1 MIKKGWNYSIVLI
14 FLVSILLISGCQIE
28 YDSNVQVDSVV
39 ESHFSTNFLT
49 GNVIGAEDE
58 TISVIITLKDNAGT
72 SSENLE
78 ERVEAINDM
87 QELVLDNLEVQEKEV
102 KVLEEVVEEIIVETI
117 VEPVN
122 PIDEEIIIEE
132 EPEVIAEEVVEDVSP
147 VEETIEPVVIEEEIV
162 TEESESVP
170 EVEVEFEL
178 ERKFSTINAISGEVT
193 EEGLEK
199 LKQDSNVERIDY
211 NYPLKLFL
219 DSSVPPINGNDV
231 WDISVNNVSLNGTG
245 ETVCVI
251 DTGID
256 YTNTAL
262 GGCTSEEFLAGNC
275 SKVIGG
281 YDLAEDDANPID
293 VHSHGTHVAG
303 IVASED
309 ATYRGVAPGAKL
321 IAMKVFT
328 DAGAGNTDD
337 ALAAIDWCVNNASQ
351 FNISVITMSIGVT
364 DQYGVEIPYLDYC
377 DDSDLLA
384 AEATWAANQGIFID
398 VSAGN
403 NRGALGIT
411 SPACAVNA
419 TSVGSTTDSDVIS
432 GYNTAPIL
440 DLLAPGSS
448 ITSTNKGSG
457 FTLKSGTSMAAPHV
471 AGAAAIVKQYWK
483 LAYNQNITPQEIE
496 NKLKLTGVL
505 VNDTRNGILF
515 PRIDVLAAIQPY
527 INYTSPTPANNTE
540 QAETSVVVNI
550 TSDVNLSSALL
561 EWDNGTAV
569 NYTMNQSG
577 NTNFYYTLS
586 GLTAGN
592 YTYLVY
598 GNDSVNTFGISE
610 TRLLIIDTTIPNIT
624 FYTPLNN
631 SIYNSGFNLNISIA
645 NLLLVAS
652 TYNLTNSSGDLI
664 QNNSNL
670 TINQANFTWTDLINI
685 SNPTFNDD
693 NYTLTAWANDSLGN
707 PATSSMIFTVDKT
720 APSIN
725 SINRTPEIVYN
736 NNTVI
741 FNINVTDLYL
751 NASKVYLESN
761 LSASWVNYSMNT
773 VDNQTFNFSIT
784 GTSNL
789 SNQKNIAYR
798 FYAYDTIGN
807 LNTSST
813 YNFTIQNRNISFV
826 NITSPV
832 DGITVELGASTSF
845 SGSAVD
851 PDGDTITYSWNF
863 GDGNTS
869 SEQNPSNIY
878 AAVGTYVVNL
888 TTTDGYGYNLSDTIS
903 ITVSDTTI
911 PVITDNSDSESHYS
925 QDSGLFNIAYDF
937 FDYSKIKNATIY
949 FDTTRLSYNST
960 YCSNMDTTTV
970 TCSWAMSFTDPEND
984 TGAYYVYVNITDNSS
999 SENQR
1004 NSTYS
1009 VLLSSCQDSSKNGDE
1024 TGVDCGG
1031 SCSAC
1036 AIVPAESAS
1045 SGGGSGGGGGGGG
1058 ATSIAAVEEVV
1069 EEIVSSEES
1078 IPDEEL
1084 VSEGLGSDVSANAVE
1099 DLTETKGKSN
1109 LFGNA
1114 IAYFGEGSATTYVVG
1129 FLIFFTLAII
1139 VITIIVKV
1147 RSNRKT
1153 NLGGESNQD
1162 EI

>member
-1 MIKKGWNYSIVLI
+1 MIKKGWNYLIVLI
-14 FLVSILLISGCQIE
+14 SLVSIVLISGCQIGS
-28 YDSNVQVDSVV
+28 DSNVQVDSVV

-49 GNVIGAEDE
+49 GNVVGAEDE
-58 TISVIITLKDNAGT
+58 TLSVIITLKDNIET

-87 QELVLDNLEVQEKEV
+87 QDLVLDKLEVKEKEV
-102 KVLEEVVEEIIVETI
+102 KVVEEEQIV
-117 VEPVN
+117 
-122 PIDEEIIIEE
+122 DEEIIIEE
-132 EPEVIAEEVVEDVSP
+132 DSGTIA
-147 VEETIEPVVIEEEIV
+147 EEEIV
-162 TEESESVP
+162 NEETAPKEEKIISDNIEESVSE
-170 EVEVEFEL
+170 EEVEFEL
-178 ERKFSTINAISGEVT
+178 DHKFSTLNAISGEVT
-193 EEGLEK
+193 EEGLKK

-219 DSSVPPINGNDV
+219 DSSVPVINGDDV
-231 WDISVNNVSLNGTG
+231 WNIVVNNITLNGTG

-281 YDLAEDDANPID
+281 YDFADDDANPID

-328 DAGAGNTDD
+328 DAGLGNTAD

-364 DQYGVEIPYLDYC
+364 DELGVEIPYLDYC

-419 TSVGSTTDSDVIS
+419 TSVGSTTDADAIS

-457 FTLKSGTSMAAPHV
+457 FTLKSGTSMSAPHV
-471 AGAAAIVKQYWK
+471 GGAAAIVKQYWR

-496 NKLKLTGVL
+496 NKLKLTGFL

-515 PRIDVLAAIQPY
+515 PRINVLAAIQPY

-561 EWDNGTAV
+561 EWNNGTAI
-569 NYTMNQSG
+569 NYTMNQSSD
-577 NTNFYYTLS
+577 TNFYYNFS
-586 GLTAGN
+586 GLSAGN
-592 YTYLVY
+592 YTYHVY
-598 GNDSVNTFGISE
+598 GNDSVNTFGVSP
-610 TRLLIIDTTIPNIT
+610 TRLVIIDTTEPNIT

-645 NLLLVAS
+645 NLLLLAS
-652 TYNLTNSSGDLI
+652 TYNLTNSSGGLI
-664 QNNSNL
+664 QNNSNF
-670 TINQANFTWTDLINI
+670 TINQANHTWEDLINV
-685 SNPTFNDD
+685 SNSTFSDD

-707 PATSSMIFTVDKT
+707 QANSFIVFTVDKT

-725 SINRTPEIVYN
+725 SVNRTPETIYN
-736 NNTVI
+736 NDTVV
-741 FNINVTDLYL
+741 FTINVTDLYL
-751 NASKVYLESN
+751 NSSKIYLESN
-761 LSASWVNYSMNT
+761 FSASWVNYSMST
-773 VDNQTFNFSIT
+773 IDNQTFNFSIT
-784 GTSNL
+784 GTGNL

-798 FYAYDTIGN
+798 FYAYDSIGN

-813 YNFTIQNRNISFV
+813 YNFTVQNRNISFV

-851 PDGDTITYSWNF
+851 PDSDAITYSWDF
-863 GDGNTS
+863 GDSNTS
-869 SEQNPSNIY
+869 SEQNPTNTYIS
-878 AAVGTYVVNL
+878 VGTYVVNL
-888 TTTDGYGYNLSDTIS
+888 TTTDGYGYNLSDSIS
-903 ITVSDTTI
+903 VIVSDTTI
-911 PVITDNSDSESHYS
+911 PTITDNSDSESHYS

-949 FDTTRLSYNST
+949 FNTTGLSYNST

-970 TCSWAMSFTDPEND
+970 TCSWPMSFTDPAND
-984 TGAYYVYVNITDNSS
+984 TGTYYIYVNVTDNSS
-999 SENQR
+999 SENKR

-1009 VLLSSCQDSSKNGDE
+1009 ILLSSCQDGSKNGDE

-1036 AIVPAESAS
+1036 TIVPAESS
-1045 SGGGSGGGGGGGG
+1045 SSSSGGGGGGSGGGGA
-1058 ATSIAAVEEVV
+1058 ATSIAVVEEVV
-1069 EEIVSSEES
+1069 EEIIPVEES
-1078 IPDEEL
+1078 TLDEEL
-1084 VSEGLGSDVSANAVE
+1084 DSEDLESDVSANAVE
-1099 DLTETKGKSN
+1099 DLTETKEKSN

-1114 IAYFGEGSATTYVVG
+1114 IAYLGESSATTYIIG
-1129 FLIFFTLAII
+1129 FLIFFTLVII
-1139 VITIIVKV
+1139 IITIIVKV
-1147 RSNRKT
+1147 RNNKRT
-1153 NLGGESNQD
+1153 NLSGESNQD
-1162 EI
+1162 EL

>member
-28 YDSNVQVDSVV
+28 SDSNVQVDSVV

-58 TISVIITLKDNAGT
+58 TLSVIITLKDNAGT

-87 QELVLDNLEVQEKEV
+87 QDLVLDNLEVQEKEV
-102 KVLEEVVEEIIVETI
+102 KVLEEVVEETI

-132 EPEVIAEEVVEDVSP
+132 EPEVIAEELTGEVVEDVSP

-162 TEESESVP
+162 TEESEPIP
-170 EVEVEFEL
+170 EEEVEFEL

-193 EEGLEK
+193 KEGLEK

-219 DSSVPPINGNDV
+219 DSSVPVINGDDV
-231 WDISVNNVSLNGTG
+231 QGLTVNNITLNGSG

-256 YTNTAL
+256 YTHPAL

-293 VHSHGTHVAG
+293 MHSHGTHVAG

-364 DQYGVEIPYLDYC
+364 DQFGVEIPYLDYC

-403 NRGALGIT
+403 NKGALGIT
-411 SPACAVNA
+411 SPACGVNA
-419 TSVGSTTDSDVIS
+419 TSVGSTTDSDTIS

-440 DLLAPGSS
+440 DLLATGSS
-448 ITSTNKGSG
+448 ITSTNKGGSG

-471 AGAAAIVKQYWK
+471 AGAAAILKQYWK
-483 LAYNQNITPQEIE
+483 LAYNQNITPAQIE
-496 NKLKLTGVL
+496 NKLKISGVL

-515 PRIDVLAAIQPY
+515 PRIDILAAIQPF
-527 INYTSPTPANNTE
+527 INYTSPTPNNNTE
-540 QAETSVVVNI
+540 QAETSVIINI

-569 NYTMNQSG
+569 NYTMNQSST
-577 NTNFYYTLS
+577 TNFYYGIG

-592 YTYLVY
+592 YTYRVY
-598 GNDSVNTFGISE
+598 GNDSVNTFGVSQ
-610 TRLLIIDTTIPNIT
+610 TRLLIIDTTVPNIT
-624 FYTPLNN
+624 IITPVNQ
-631 SIYNSGFNLNISIA
+631 SIYNSYFNMNISIA
-645 NLLLVAS
+645 NLLLSAS
-652 TYNLTNSSGDLI
+652 IYNITNSSGGLI
-664 QNNSNL
+664 QNNSNF
-670 TINQANFTWTDLINI
+670 TINLANYTWADLVNI
-685 SNPTFNDD
+685 SNSTFLDD
-693 NYTLTAWANDSLGN
+693 NYTLTVWANDSLGN
-707 PATSSMIFTVDKT
+707 DAIESITFIVDKT

-725 SINRTPEIVYN
+725 SVNRTPEIVYN
-736 NNTVI
+736 NNTVVFTI
-741 FNINVTDLYL
+741 NITDLYL
-751 NASKVYLESN
+751 NASRIYLESN
-761 LSASWVNYSMNT
+761 FSTSWINYSMET
-773 VDNQTFNFSIT
+773 IDNQTFNFSIT

-789 SNQKNIAYR
+789 TNQRNIAYK
-798 FYAYDTIGN
+798 FHAYDFVEN
-807 LNTSST
+807 LNTSDT
-813 YNFTIQNRNISFV
+813 YNFTVQNRNITSV

-832 DGITVELGASTSF
+832 DGFTIELGASTSF
-845 SGSAVD
+845 SGVVVD
-851 PDGDTITYSWNF
+851 PDGDAITYSWNF

-869 SEQNPSNIY
+869 SEQNPSNTYIT
-878 AAVGTYVVNL
+878 VGAYVVNL

-903 ITVSDTTI
+903 VIVSDTTI

-925 QDSGLFNIAYDF
+925 RDSGLFTISYDF
-937 FDYSKIKNATIY
+937 FDYSKVKNATIY
-949 FDTTRLSYNST
+949 FNAIGLSYNST
-960 YCSNMDTTTV
+960 YCNNLDTTTV
-970 TCSWAMSFTDPEND
+970 TCSWDMSFTDPEND
-984 TGAYYVYVNITDNSS
+984 TGTYYLYVNVTDNSS

-1009 VLLSSCQDSSKNGDE
+1009 ILLSSCQDGSTNGDE
-1024 TGVDCGG
+1024 TGLDCGG

-1036 AIVPAESAS
+1036 VITPAASAAAS
-1045 SGGGSGGGGGGGG
+1045 SSGGGGGGGA
-1058 ATSIAAVEEVV
+1058 ATSVAIVEEVI
-1069 EEIVSSEES
+1069 EEIVVEDVPEDLGEAGAEELGGETSVGLEES
-1078 IPDEEL
+1078 E
-1084 VSEGLGSDVSANAVE
+1084 V
-1099 DLTETKGKSN
+1099 ETKGKSN

-1114 IAYFGEGSATTYVVG
+1114 IAYFRESSALSYVGG
-1129 FLIFFTLAII
+1129 FLAFFALVVI
-1139 VITIIVKV
+1139 VTVVVIRIRNK
-1147 RSNRKT
+1147 R
-1153 NLGGESNQD
+1153 ESGPKRESED